1 MIRIAS
7 RRAIEPDLIM
17 GQAIGVIETSGMPAA
32 LVTADL
38 LGKAANV
45 RVIGLENTN
54 AGRISVL
61 IQGYTG
67 DVQAAI
73 AAVVKTLKRH
83 PGIILLGHHVIPCPD
98 GQVNLRQWHLG
109 DRQTALPDSVEWLDD

>member
-1 MIRIAS
+1 
-7 RRAIEPDLIM
+7 M

-61 IQGYTG
+61 VQGHTG

-73 AAVVKTLKRH
+73 TAAVETLKGH
-83 PGIILLGHHVIPCPD
+83 PGMTLLGHHMIPCPD
-98 GQVNLRQWHLG
+98 GQVDMPAWLLG
-109 DRQTALPDSVEWLDD
+109 GRQTTLQDSVEWLDD

>member
-1 MIRIAS
+1 
-7 RRAIEPDLIM
+7 M

-32 LVTADL
+32 MVTADL

-45 RVIGLENTN
+45 HVIGLENTN

-61 IQGYTG
+61 IQGHTG

-73 AAVVKTLKRH
+73 ATAVETLKHH
-83 PGIILLGHHVIPCPD
+83 PSMTLLGHHVIPCPD
-98 GQVNLRQWHLG
+98 GQVNMRQWWG
-109 DRQTALPDSVEWLDD
+109 DRQTALQDSVEWLDD

>member
-1 MIRIAS
+1 
-7 RRAIEPDLIM
+7 M

-61 IQGYTG
+61 IQGHTG

-73 AAVVKTLKRH
+73 AVTIKTLKHH
-83 PGIILLGHHVIPCPD
+83 PGMTLLGHHVIPYPD
-98 GQVNLRQWHLG
+98 GQVDVRQWLLG
-109 DRQTALPDSVEWLDD
+109 GRQTALQDSVEWLDD